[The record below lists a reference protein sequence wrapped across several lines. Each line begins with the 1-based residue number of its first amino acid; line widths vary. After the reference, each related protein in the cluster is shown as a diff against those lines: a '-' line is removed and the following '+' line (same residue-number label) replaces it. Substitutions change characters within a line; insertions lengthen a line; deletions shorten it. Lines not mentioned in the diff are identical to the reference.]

1 MGETEGSK
9 RRWNGLP
16 RGFLPLAL
24 TEYWERLS
32 LAGLKSLLTLVLIDH
47 ILAQDRADVAG
58 AGAIERTLETLF
70 GPLST
75 IGLASQIYGLTNALL
90 YLSIP
95 LGGLLGD
102 RISGR
107 RGAVYIG
114 GGAMFVA
121 LALMI
126 GERYFLLALPLFAF
140 GAGTIKGNLSVV
152 VGRLF
157 VDDAERR
164 RGFAVYLGF
173 LNAGVIC
180 GPLLCGALALWG
192 GWRFGLGA
200 AAAAIALGVAG
211 FHIAM
216 TRSPPATGAAVP
228 ASGNPDIQ
236 AEKTE
241 GDIVLIVA
249 TLLALYLCFAAY
261 EQIGNMFLVWARAR
275 AALDFP
281 VAWLVS
287 LDGLF
292 TLALIPVSQLGL
304 KLLARRGVVIGAPAQ
319 IALGCCACVLGNL
332 VLAAADWIYGD
343 QVPLAAPLVYLLLV
357 DLAIVL
363 AWPAGLSLIMDAAP
377 ARLTGFWVGLFY
389 LHGFFANLWVGFGG
403 ALYETMAPASFWS
416 LHAALAA
423 AGALVAA
430 VSGAMR
436 TRDRLPQAAI
446 TISA

>member
-1 MGETEGSK
+1 MGEAEGSK
-9 RRWNGLP
+9 RPWSGLP

-47 ILAQDRADVAG
+47 ILAQDRANVAG

-200 AAAAIALGVAG
+200 AAAAIALGVVG

-216 TRSPPATGAAVP
+216 TRSLPAITAAVP
-228 ASGNPDIQ
+228 ASGNPGTQ
-236 AEKTE
+236 EKTE

-261 EQIGNMFLVWARAR
+261 EQVGNIFLVWARAR

-292 TLALIPVSQLGL
+292 TLALIPLSQLGL
-304 KLLARRGVVIGAPAQ
+304 KLLARRGIAIGAPAQ

-343 QVPLAAPLVYLLLV
+343 QVPLAAPLAYLLLV
-357 DLAIVL
+357 DFAIVL
-363 AWPAGLSLIMDAAP
+363 TWPAGLSLIMDAAP

-403 ALYETMAPASFWS
+403 ALYERMAPASFWS

-430 VSGAMR
+430 ASGALR

-446 TISA
+446 TTSA